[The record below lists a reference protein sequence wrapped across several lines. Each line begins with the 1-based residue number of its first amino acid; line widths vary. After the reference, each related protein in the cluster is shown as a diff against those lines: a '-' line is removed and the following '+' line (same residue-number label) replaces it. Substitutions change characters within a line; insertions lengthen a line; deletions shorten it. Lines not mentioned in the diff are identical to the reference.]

1 VKLWLCVGIWHS
13 DGEEKT
19 QVQPLGQVTKY
30 CIDIMVYYEICSMY
44 LLGIGQES
52 EVRFEM

>member
-1 VKLWLCVGIWHS
+1 MLWPYVGIWHS

-19 QVQPLGQVTKY
+19 KVQALGLVTKY